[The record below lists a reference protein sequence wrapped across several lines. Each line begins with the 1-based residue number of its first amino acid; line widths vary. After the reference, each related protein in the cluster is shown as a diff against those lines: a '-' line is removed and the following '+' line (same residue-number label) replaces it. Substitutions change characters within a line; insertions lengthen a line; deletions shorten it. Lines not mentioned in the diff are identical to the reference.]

1 MTTIF
6 ENRISDEQL
15 VDGFAQFTSL
25 IHPGQKP
32 YSWQNRLVRDIAATG
47 AWPAAIVAPTG
58 SGKSRVIDV
67 HVFLQAKAGL
77 GEVDPSLPR
86 RLALIVDRRALVDS
100 QYQDALELRDA
111 LEREAADGHP
121 DAMQWVDGLR
131 RRGGQA
137 TDGTALK
144 DEHTPPLLIVANLR
158 GGQVSKDPM
167 MAEWRNHPEV
177 ASVLCFTPDM
187 FGSRLLFSGYGVG
200 TGGRPI
206 EAGLLAY
213 DTVAVIDEAHLCEQ
227 LSFTS
232 QQVPRIESHAA
243 TPLGKTPLQTVVTTA
258 TPDLDN
264 AEARTIGVE
273 ESDLADDDGLRRRL
287 TSPKPVTAVE
297 LSPGDKKAASLADL
311 ARQLRSRVHGTV
323 GVVVNTVKVAG
334 QVSSLLRDAT
344 SDDEVVT
351 IVGRMRPADRL
362 DIEERHSGLFG
373 PDGDP
378 GVAFVVGTQTLE
390 VGLDMSFAG
399 MVTELAS
406 GSALAQ
412 RAGRVNRFG
421 LLDEGPI
428 IVGIPCDAELND
440 KKNIRPYGLEE
451 RLEAREWVSSLSDDG
466 LSPWNVSNGRDR
478 PPHAERHR
486 MILQRIEDWDI
497 ENLCAT
503 GDKVYGEERLGTVG
517 PTGVDLWIRDD
528 LSSSVDIGLVVR
540 TGLPELPGQAAQL
553 IDALPILDEE
563 VLPVPFGL
571 AIQWLEKLEV
581 IPRTDSDSDADA
593 GSRQRRESCPRVFVV
608 KPDEPTQELRTKS
621 QLSADCQLVIDD
633 STPGFSGFVF
643 DVEGVDVLPDV
654 LERSIVRRNSILA
667 SAAAARHEEK
677 YESRL
682 SYALPIHVGRA
693 EGRGGRS
700 VHPLLEV
707 SEDSLLDLASELR
720 QIQNVKAADS
730 ELDQGS
736 REEIS
741 SDPLNLFT
749 SWLIEHDLDRSELL
763 LSQFGAA
770 LPENA
775 SLSRLLERCS
785 ATVQFIGSDDLDD
798 EFTIVIVSST
808 SSSTQSDREIA
819 TTGGDPVLLKDHQR
833 DVANQA
839 VHIAQTC
846 GMSEFSEVLHEAG
859 LLHDEGKR
867 DPRFQELL
875 RLGDRRMR
883 GFEDALAKSRF
894 RSPSRERSFRQSVG
908 LRGWRH
914 EQRSAAVAWSLL
926 SRSRTAVR
934 ELVTRLAGTTHGYGR
949 TSFPD
954 GSAALLA
961 KSTTDGLLIAAAE
974 ELFDHGGW
982 ETLVERTTAQYGF
995 WGIAYLEG
1003 LLRAADVQISQK
1015 GQ

>member
-1 MTTIF
+1 MTKIS

-15 VDGFAQFTSL
+15 IDGFAQFTSL
-25 IHPGQKP
+25 IHSGQNP
-32 YSWQNRLVRDIAATG
+32 YSWQNRLVRHIAATG

-67 HVFLQAKAGL
+67 HVFLQAMAGL

-100 QYQDALELRDA
+100 QYQDALDLRDT
-111 LEREAADGHP
+111 LEREAANGHP
-121 DAMQWVDGLR
+121 GAARWIDGLR

-137 TDGTALK
+137 TDGTAID
-144 DEHTPPLLIVANLR
+144 DEHVPSPIVVANLR

-167 MAEWRNHPEV
+167 MAEWRNCPEAV
-177 ASVLCFTPDM
+177 SVLCFTPDM

-243 TPLGKTPLQTVVTTA
+243 TPLGKTPLQTVLTTA

-264 AEARTIGVE
+264 SEARTIGVE
-273 ESDLADDDGLRRRL
+273 ESDLADDAGLRRRL
-287 TSPKPVTAVE
+287 TSPKPVTTVE
-297 LSPGDKKAASLADL
+297 LSPGDEKAAGLADL
-311 ARQLRSRVHGTV
+311 ARQLRSNVHGTV

-378 GVAFVVGTQTLE
+378 GVSFVVGTQTLE

-440 KKNIRPYGLEE
+440 KKNTRPYSIEE
-451 RLEAREWVSSLSDDG
+451 RLEALEWVSSLSADG
-466 LSPWNVSNGRDR
+466 LSPWNVSNEGNR

-486 MILQRIEDWDI
+486 MILQRIEDWDV

-503 GDKVYGEERLGTVG
+503 GDSVYGEQRLGAVG
-517 PTGVDLWIRDD
+517 PTGIDLWIRDD

-540 TGLPELPGQAAQL
+540 SGLPGLPGHAVQL

-563 VLPVPFGL
+563 VLPIPLGL
-571 AIQWLEKLEV
+571 AIQWLKKLEV

-593 GSRQRRESCPRVFVV
+593 GPWKRRGSSPRVFVV
-608 KPDEPTQELRTKS
+608 TPDEPTQELRTES
-621 QLSADCQLVIDD
+621 QLSSNCQIVIDD
-633 STPGFSGFVF
+633 STPGFKGLVF
-643 DVEGVDVLPDV
+643 DKEGTGTLPDV
-654 LERSIVRRNSILA
+654 LEHSIVRRNNIVA
-667 SAAAARHEEK
+667 STAAARHEKK

-682 SYALPIHVGRA
+682 SYALPIHVGRT
-693 EGRGGRS
+693 EGRAGRHI
-700 VHPLLEV
+700 HPPLDV
-707 SEDSLLDLASELR
+707 TEDSLLDLANALR
-720 QIQNVKAADS
+720 QIQSVNAPES
-730 ELDQGS
+730 GS
-736 REEIS
+736 YGGSHETAS
-741 SDPLNLFT
+741 SDPLDLLT
-749 SWLIEHDLDRSELL
+749 SWLVEQDLDASELL
-763 LSQFGAA
+763 LSQFGAT
-770 LPENA
+770 LPRNA
-775 SLSRLLERCS
+775 SVSGMLEKCS
-785 ATVQFIGSDDLDD
+785 ATVQFIGSDDLDE
-798 EFTIVIVSST
+798 EFTIVIVSNT
-808 SSSTQSDREIA
+808 SSSPQSDREIA
-819 TTGGDPVLLKDHQR
+819 TVGRDPVLLRNHQR
-833 DVANQA
+833 DVANRA
-839 VHIAQTC
+839 VHIARTC
-846 GMSEFSEVLHEAG
+846 GMEEFSEILHEAG

-875 RLGDRRMR
+875 RLGDRRMLD
-883 GFEDALAKSRF
+883 FKDALAKSRF

-926 SRSRTAVR
+926 SPSESAAR
-934 ELVTRLAGTTHGYGR
+934 ELITRLTGTTHGHGR
-949 TSFPD
+949 LSFPD

-961 KSTTDGLLIAAAE
+961 KSTTDGPLIAAAE

-982 ETLVERTTAQYGF
+982 ETLMERTTARYGF

>member
-1 MTTIF
+1 MTTII
-6 ENRISDEQL
+6 ENTISDEEL

-25 IHPGQKP
+25 IHPGQRP
-32 YSWQNRLVRDIAATG
+32 YSWQYRLVRDIAATG

-67 HVFLQAKAGL
+67 HTFLQAEAGL

-86 RLALIVDRRALVDS
+86 RLALIVDRRALVDG
-100 QYQDALELRDA
+100 QYQDALQLRDT
-111 LEREAADGHP
+111 LERKAADGHP
-121 DAMQWVDGLR
+121 DAMRWVEGLR
-131 RRGGQA
+131 RRRGLP
-137 TDGTALK
+137 TDGTTTEDERALSL
-144 DEHTPPLLIVANLR
+144 LLIANLR

-167 MAEWRNHPEV
+167 MVEWRNHPEAV
-177 ASVLCFTPDM
+177 SVLCFTPDM
-187 FGSRLLFSGYGVG
+187 FGSRLLFSGYGVSR
-200 TGGRPI
+200 GGRPV

-232 QQVPRIESHAA
+232 QQVPRIESHAM
-243 TPLGKTPLQTVVTTA
+243 TPIGKTPLQTVVTTA
-258 TPDLDN
+258 TPDLSD
-264 AEARTIGVE
+264 AGAHTIGVE
-273 ESDLADDDGLRRRL
+273 ESDLADDEGLRRRL
-287 TSPKPVTAVE
+287 TLPKPVTTVE
-297 LSPGDKKAASLADL
+297 LAPGNKKAASLADL
-311 ARQLRSRVHGTV
+311 ARQLRSRVHGTI
-323 GVVVNTVKVAG
+323 GVIVNTVRLAG
-334 QVSSLLRDAT
+334 QVSSLLRNAT

-362 DIEERHSGLFG
+362 DIEKRHSGLFG

-378 GVAFVVGTQTLE
+378 DVAFVVGTQTLE

-428 IVGIPCDAELND
+428 VVGIPCDAELND
-440 KKNIRPYGLEE
+440 KKNTRPYGLKE
-451 RLEAREWVSSLSDDG
+451 RLEAREWVSDLPEDG
-466 LSPWNVSNGRDR
+466 LSPWNISQGRNR
-478 PPHAERHR
+478 PPRAERHR
-486 MILQRIEDWDI
+486 MILQRIEDWDV

-517 PTGVDLWIRDD
+517 PTGVELWTRDD
-528 LSSSVDIGLVVR
+528 LSSSVDIGVVIR
-540 TGLPELPGQAAQL
+540 AGLPELPGQAAQL

-563 VLPVPFGL
+563 ALPVPLGL
-571 AIQWLEKLEV
+571 AIQWLKNMGV
-581 IPRTDSDSDADA
+581 IPPTHSAQRQ
-593 GSRQRRESCPRVFVV
+593 GSHPRVFVA
-608 KPDEPTQELRTKS
+608 KPDEATQELRTES
-621 QLSADCQLVIDD
+621 QISADCQIVIDD

-643 DVEGVDVLPDV
+643 DVEGVDTLPDV

-667 SAAAARHEEK
+667 STAAARHEEK

-682 SYALPIHVGRA
+682 SYALPIHVGRT
-693 EGRGGRS
+693 EGRARRFID
-700 VHPLLEV
+700 PPLEV
-707 SEDSLLDLASELR
+707 SEDRLLDLANALR
-720 QIQNVKAADS
+720 QIQSVDAPGLEFDGGSS
-730 ELDQGS
+730 EETS
-736 REEIS
+736 P
-741 SDPLNLFT
+741 DPLNLFT

-763 LSQFGAA
+763 LSQFGPT
-770 LPENA
+770 LPGNA

-883 GFEDALAKSRF
+883 NLEEALAKSRF

-914 EQRSAAVAWSLL
+914 EQRSAAVAWNLL
-926 SRSRTAVR
+926 SRNKTATC

-961 KSTTDGLLIAAAE
+961 ESTTDDQLITAAE

-1003 LLRAADVQISQK
+1003 LLRAADVQISQR